1 MDSYTRMV
9 RDQEATESYRNT
21 LFRFDEEYDCDR
33 ISPQEKFRQE
43 RERIRR
49 VHIMVTKK
57 YGYSL
62 W

>member
-9 RDQEATESYRNT
+9 RDQEATESYRKT

-49 VHIMVTKK
+49 VHHMVRRK
-57 YGYSL
+57 YGE
-62 W
+62 

>member
-1 MDSYTRMV
+1 MNSYTKMV
-9 RDQEATESYRNT
+9 RDQEATESYRKT

-33 ISPQEKFRQE
+33 ISPQEKLRQE

>member
-1 MDSYTRMV
+1 MDSYARMV
-9 RDQEATESYRNT
+9 QDQEATESYRKT

-43 RERIRR
+43 RERIR
-49 VHIMVTKK
+49 VIHNMVRRK
-57 YGYSL
+57 YGSSL